1 VSTEFAPLRSE
12 PSRHAPLDDRLVCL
26 ADLAADAT
34 LVPAS
39 TPVTEVDRLF
49 RDERG
54 LRSLVVHDDHGY
66 SLLSREQVEYTLTGR
81 LGYGRGLH
89 SRSTAGQMASENA
102 FSLPGHLD
110 LALAAQQILE
120 LPEESRYRD
129 VLVHTDTG
137 PGVVSVSQIFERLS
151 SEFGYAARHD
161 SLTGLA
167 NRRQLNERGLAFT
180 AEELAGAAV
189 LFIDLDGFKAVNDTF
204 GHRVGDDVLKSFG
217 ERMRRLVRPA
227 DLLARLGG
235 DEFAVLLVDVTEEQA
250 LAVANRVVQSASAPF
265 TSDGHLLH
273 VSASV
278 GVSMARDVAAEAEL
292 SPLEALL
299 RHADGAMIKAKHA
312 GKRQVARLDGHGEA
326 APITRNALIRRRLT
340 DSFDSDAFTLHYQP
354 QLDLTTGEY
363 GTVEA
368 LLRWNDR
375 VLGDVSPAELIPIVE
390 LSGDIHRIG
399 EWVIGRAC
407 AQARS
412 WMDAG
417 ESRRVAVNVS
427 PLQLAARSVVPQVL
441 AALAQHNVPAELLQ
455 IEITEGAAITDLPR
469 AIGQLHQLRSAGVS
483 IALDDYGTGYS
494 SLALLRDLPLTVVKI
509 DKTFVDTIEATPED
523 ALLMNGVIDTAHAL
537 GLRVTAEGV
546 ERIGQL
552 HLLRAMGCDS
562 AQGYLISR
570 PVPAHRLISPAAA

>member
-1 VSTEFAPLRSE
+1 VSIETAPDRQS
-12 PSRHAPLDDRLVCL
+12 PLGDRLVCL
-26 ADLAADAT
+26 GDLATDAH
-34 LVPAS
+34 LVPES
-39 TPVTEVDRLF
+39 TPVADVDRLF

-54 LRSLVVHDDHGY
+54 LRSLVVYDEHGY
-66 SLLSREQVEYTLTGR
+66 SLLTREQVEYTLTGR
-81 LGYGRGLH
+81 LGFGRGLH
-89 SRSTAGQMASENA
+89 ARSTAGQIASENS
-102 FSLPGHLD
+102 FSLPGHLE
-110 LALAAQQILE
+110 LTVAAQQILE

-129 VLVHTDTG
+129 VLVLTETG
-137 PGVVSVSQIFERLS
+137 PGVVSVSQVFERLS

-180 AEELAGAAV
+180 PEELGGVAV

-204 GHRVGDDVLKSFG
+204 GHRVGDEVLISFG
-217 ERMRRLVRPA
+217 SRLRRLVRPV
-227 DLLARLGG
+227 DLLTRLGG
-235 DEFAVLLVDVTEEQA
+235 DEFAVLLVGVSEEQA
-250 LAVANRVVQSASAPF
+250 MAVAARVVQSASMPF

-278 GVSMARDVAAEAEL
+278 GVSMASDVAAEAEL

-312 GKRQVARLDGHGEA
+312 GKRQVARLDGQGEA

-340 DSFDSDAFTLHYQP
+340 ESFESDAFTLHYQP
-354 QLDLTTGEY
+354 QLDLVTDTC

-368 LLRWNDR
+368 LLRWHDR
-375 VLGDVSPAELIPIVE
+375 VLGDVSPAEFIPIVE

-399 EWVIGRAC
+399 EWVIGQAC
-407 AQARS
+407 AQARV
-412 WMDAG
+412 WLDAG

-441 AALAQHNVPAELLQ
+441 AALAEHGVPAALLQ
-455 IEITEGAAITDLPR
+455 VEITEGAAITDLPR
-469 AIGQLHQLRSAGVS
+469 AIGQLRQLRDAGVS

-494 SLALLRDLPLTVVKI
+494 SLALLRDLPLTAVKI
-509 DKTFVDTIEATPED
+509 DKTFVDKIEASPED
-523 ALLMNGVIDTAHAL
+523 ALLMGGVIDTAHAL

-546 ERIGQL
+546 ERAGQL

-570 PVPAHRLISPAAA
+570 PVPAHRLVSPAAA

>member
-1 VSTEFAPLRSE
+1 LG
-12 PSRHAPLDDRLVCL
+12 
-26 ADLAADAT
+26 DLAVDAR
-34 LVPAS
+34 LVPAN
-39 TPVTEVDRLF
+39 TPVAEIDRLF

-54 LRSLVVHDDHGY
+54 LRSLVVHDAEGY
-66 SLLSREQVEYTLTGR
+66 WLLSREQVEYTLTGR
-81 LGYGRGLH
+81 LGFGRGLH
-89 SRSTAGQMASENA
+89 ARSTAGQMASENA
-102 FSLPGHLD
+102 FSLPGHLE
-110 LALAAQQILE
+110 LSAAAQQVLE

-129 VLVHTDTG
+129 VLVLTDSG

-151 SEFGYAARHD
+151 SESGYAARHD

-167 NRRQLNERGLAFT
+167 NRRHLNERGLAFT
-180 AEELAGAAV
+180 AEELTGVAV

-204 GHRVGDDVLKSFG
+204 GHRVGDDVLISFG
-217 ERMRRLVRPA
+217 ERMRRLVRPV

-235 DEFAVLLVDVTEEQA
+235 DEFAVLLVGVTEEQA
-250 LAVANRVVQSASAPF
+250 LAVANRVVQSASTPF
-265 TSDGHLLH
+265 SSDGHLLH

-278 GVSMARDVAAEAEL
+278 GVSMASDVAAEAEL

-299 RHADGAMIKAKHA
+299 RHADGAMIKAKHS

-326 APITRNALIRRRLT
+326 APITRNALIRRRLV
-340 DSFDSDAFTLHYQP
+340 DSFETDAFTLHYQP
-354 QLDLTTGEY
+354 QLDLITGEC

-368 LLRWNDR
+368 LLRWRDR
-375 VLGDVSPAELIPIVE
+375 VLGDVSPAEFIPIVE

-407 AQARS
+407 AQARR
-412 WMDAG
+412 WLDAG
-417 ESRRVAVNVS
+417 ESRRIAVNVS
-427 PLQLAARSVVPQVL
+427 PMQLAARSVVPQVL
-441 AALAQHNVPAELLQ
+441 AALAEHGVPAELLQ

-469 AIGQLHQLRSAGVS
+469 AIGQLRQLRAAGVS

-509 DKTFVDTIEATPED
+509 DKTFVDKIEASPED
-523 ALLMNGVIDTAHAL
+523 ALLMGGVIDTAHAL

-546 ERIGQL
+546 ERVGQL

-562 AQGYLISR
+562 AQGYYISR
-570 PVPAHRLISPAAA
+570 PVPAHRLMSPAAA